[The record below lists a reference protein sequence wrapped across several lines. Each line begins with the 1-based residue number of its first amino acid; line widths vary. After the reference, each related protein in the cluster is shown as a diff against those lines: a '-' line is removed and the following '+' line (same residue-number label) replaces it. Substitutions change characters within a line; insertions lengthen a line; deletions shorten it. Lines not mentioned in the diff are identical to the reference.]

1 MSETSPAFFRKL
13 HFVLTLVWAVLA
25 VPTVVWWSES
35 ILWVA
40 LISVYANVAA
50 HWSAY
55 QGSRAEDNQG
65 GDDGHRGRPS

>member
-1 MSETSPAFFRKL
+1 MPHKSASE
-13 HFVLTLVWAVLA
+13 VLKRVHLSLTVIWAILA
-25 VPTVVWWSES
+25 VPTVIWWSES

-55 QGSRAEDNQG
+55 QGSRAEESNSD
-65 GDDGHRGRPS
+65 

>member
-1 MSETSPAFFRKL
+1 MATKPEAFKKL
-13 HFVLTLVWAVLA
+13 HLTLTLVWAVLA

-55 QGSRAEDNQG
+55 QGSRAEESN
-65 GDDGHRGRPS
+65 GD

>member
-1 MSETSPAFFRKL
+1 MAAKPKAFKKL
-13 HFVLTLVWAVLA
+13 HLGLTIVWAVLA
-25 VPTVVWWSES
+25 VPTVIWWSES

-55 QGSRAEDNQG
+55 QGSRAEEAN
-65 GDDGHRGRPS
+65 DD